1 MQRKFI
7 VTLLIW
13 ILALSGCA
21 TIRVADP
28 EKTVALSENEAVVFG
43 KIIFI
48 ENNEE
53 KIPYGFWGRKPW
65 MRFFRIESEEF
76 LRWGFEPAYEKDGS
90 FYWIVP
96 RGTYVIPDIR
106 FGYVILPQ
114 IAFQVPLGADAFY
127 LGTLKID
134 VETKQIIAAHF
145 VKKINSITISDEFDK
160 AKETFMG
167 RNPDFSGKIEKSLLI
182 HDKSIPVDKSLLT
195 KRLLLDTLMH
205 LLQSPLFKQY

>member
-1 MQRKFI
+1 MQRIFI
-7 VTLLIW
+7 IPLLIW
-13 ILALSGCA
+13 FLSLYGCA

-28 EKTVALSENEAVVFG
+28 GKTIALSENEAVIFG

-53 KIPYGFWGRKPW
+53 KIPYGFWGRKPL
-65 MRFFRIESEEF
+65 MRLFRIESEEF

-114 IAFQVPLGADAFY
+114 IAFQVPLGADVFY

-134 VETKQIIAAHF
+134 TETKQILGIHQ
-145 VKKINSITISDEFDK
+145 VNKLNSITVTDEFDE
-160 AKETFMG
+160 AKKGFMT
-167 RNPDFSGKIEKSLLI
+167 RNPDFKGKIEKSLMI
-182 HDKSIPVDKSLLT
+182 HDSSIPIDISLYKQQKLLYILNAIGFGLLT
-195 KRLLLDTLMH
+195 IH
-205 LLQSPLFKQY
+205 